1 MWKTKLLEDNMADY
15 RQNLMYGKSH
25 FRQTQKVLTIKEMM
39 NKFDYIKIGNIR
51 SSKTPIRE

>member
-1 MWKTKLLEDNMADY
+1 MADY